1 MSCGE
6 KVTRVL
12 TAPSMALSRLM
23 VRWTTEV
30 VLPRPRGSSAQSSP
44 ARRPADTPPAHPP
57 LLFPV
62 PLSSP
67 LPLPPSPHLTTFSP
81 LFIPQSSRPSP
92 CF

>member
-30 VLPRPRGSSAQSSP
+30 VLPRPRGSSAQPSP
-44 ARRPADTPPAHPP
+44 ARRPANTPPAHPP
-57 LLFPV
+57 
-62 PLSSP
+62 PLSRPS
-67 LPLPPSPHLTTFSP
+67 LFSTPSPSIPHLIS
-81 LFIPQSSRPSP
+81 QSSRPSP

>member
-30 VLPRPRGSSAQSSP
+30 VLPRPRGSSAQPSP

-57 LLFPV
+57 
-62 PLSSP
+62 PLSRPSLFSTPSP
-67 LPLPPSPHLTTFSP
+67 SIPHLTTFP
-81 LFIPQSSRPSP
+81 PFIPQSSRPSP